1 MILHTRIIYVTCIS
15 CQKML
20 FSSMLVI
27 LYTCS
32 FESNIFVITG
42 YCSFCNQ
49 CVLELK
55 GGKRLKLI

>member
-1 MILHTRIIYVTCIS
+1 MILHTCIIFVTCIS
-15 CQKML
+15 YQKML

-27 LYTCS
+27 LYS

-55 GGKRLKLI
+55 GGKRLKLT